1 MVDDKITITNGLRNK
16 CLFLTLL
23 TVLIMINMIIQ
34 SHYVVEEFDDPLKCL
49 EFNILHLPSMEIND
63 IA

>member
-23 TVLIMINMIIQ
+23 TVLIMMNMII
-34 SHYVVEEFDDPLKCL
+34 
-49 EFNILHLPSMEIND
+49 
-63 IA
+63 